1 MAAQRKEMNTE
12 QILIL
17 VAILGLVTAALTLG
31 KSYFEFETAR
41 LKVELQKKINAA
53 TKKEG

>member
-1 MAAQRKEMNTE
+1 MNTE
-12 QILIL
+12 QILVL
-17 VAILGLVTAALTLG
+17 VAILGLITAALTLG

-53 TKKEG
+53 TKKKE